1 MTSEQIQQDV
11 YAMGKKARAAALS
24 LAVLSEE
31 KKNEILRAM
40 AAGIR
45 SAASEIL
52 AANAKDISAGEERGL
67 TSAMLDRLR
76 LDDTRLEAVA
86 AGVEKVATLPDPV
99 GEELGKWTRPNGIE
113 IEQVRVPIGVIGI
126 IYESRPNVTSDAA
139 GLCLK
144 SGNATI
150 LRGGSEG
157 ALATALQAGGEKA
170 GLPEGAIQLIPFT
183 DRESV
188 AVMAGMDQ
196 YLDLI
201 IPRGGKGLIETVVS
215 LARMPVIKHYD
226 GICHAYIHPE
236 ADQEMAVA
244 IVVDSK
250 TQKPSVCNA
259 LETLL
264 VDEKIASEFLP
275 KVAQALAEKKV
286 ELRGDEATRKIIE
299 AGEATEEDWATE
311 YLDYILAVKVVPS
324 QTAAEKHINHYSS
337 KHTETI
343 VTKKMARNLASA
355 LRLVSPPTN
364 STLAAQ
370 WAYANSPR
378 INTACAEKARPSP
391 RRGKVRPGQLPE
403 SELYKISGFKNV
415 RDIWDMHT
423 VRRLVISTKK
433 THTWPA
439 EDNDS
444 AKRKKSGQ
452 KRCWFY
458 PGSGCGLRVFFYCF
472 FCARHSLGAILKS
485 GSFLK
490 AMTSECWWKNGR
502 GISSKRWSRFLRSS
516 GRAGQ
521 PKAKGWKSGIPIRW
535 RFFVSMDLRPLSM
548 CPQFWMGSITCGIFK
563 STRSLFNGI

>member
-139 GLCLK
+139 VLCLK

-150 LRGGSEG
+150 LRGGSEAIHSNR

-343 VTKKMARNLASA
+343 VTKNQE
-355 LRLVSPPTN
+355 
-364 STLAAQ
+364 AA
-370 WAYANSPR
+370 
-378 INTACAEKARPSP
+378 E
-391 RRGKVRPGQLPE
+391 
-403 SELYKISGFKNV
+403 
-415 RDIWDMHT
+415 
-423 VRRLVISTKK
+423 
-433 THTWPA
+433 
-439 EDNDS
+439 
-444 AKRKKSGQ
+444 
-452 KRCWFY
+452 
-458 PGSGCGLRVFFYCF
+458 
-472 FCARHSLGAILKS
+472 
-485 GSFLK
+485 SFLK
-490 AMTSECWWKNGR
+490 NLDSACVFHNVSTRFSDGEEFGFGAEI
-502 GISSKRWSRFLRSS
+502 GISTDKLHARGPMGLRELTSYQYRVR
-516 GRAGQ
+516 GEGQ
-521 PKAKGWKSGIPIRW
+521 TKS
-535 RFFVSMDLRPLSM
+535 
-548 CPQFWMGSITCGIFK
+548 
-563 STRSLFNGI
+563 